1 MKISAI
7 RSVIGLSLLVTMLAA
22 CKKEYNVEDGYDKL
36 LPVDTAG
43 VGAID
48 TSMFK
53 IDSSGFPDARKFPGL
68 VSIVEP
74 RLLNVAVE
82 LDLDFKRASPNIR
95 ISVVPGAW
103 LSTGYYAAPGE
114 LVKIVVPA
122 GMEGMA
128 VQIGSHTDNVGG
140 KLPQLRAGLIT
151 TQQIVLPGVNYIRNI
166 YGGLIYMIPALPAKK
181 KITVTLSNVCKSPDF
196 VLGETDPTAWK
207 ELVRRSQVPVLEL
220 RGKRFILTAYR
231 KVLLGLLDHFD
242 AAAVMS
248 KWDEVIAKDY
258 HEWYGLSDNP
268 ADPVDQAPG
277 TPQRF
282 VLDIQ
287 ISLGS
292 GHNGYPCM
300 AYLDWHTDFL
310 DIDMINNGA
319 SWGPFHEIGHNF
331 QMGSMW
337 SWSGADD
344 LGETSNNLFVF
355 QIAQRYGRKPPRIY
369 DEEQNFVQ
377 PALNFAATTIGTN
390 QVKHFSDV
398 KDVFQR
404 LVPFVQLFQRYGY
417 GMMGFICKEARHE
430 PRLSYINEVKKN
442 FFFIKSSRYAGVNLK
457 PFFDQWGIAVSGTA
471 VNQVQDLPLLTEEV
485 WKNDIR

>member
-1 MKISAI
+1 MKISLI
-7 RSVIGLSLLVTMLAA
+7 RSVVGLTLLLTIQTA
-22 CKKEYNVEDGYDKL
+22 CKKDYNYKDGYDKPL
-36 LPVDTAG
+36 AVDTSG
-43 VGAID
+43 VGTID
-48 TSMFK
+48 TSMSK
-53 IDSSGFPDARKFPGL
+53 IDSSGFADARKFPGL
-68 VSIVEP
+68 ISIVEP
-74 RLLNVAVE
+74 RLYNVPVTLN
-82 LDLDFKRASPNIR
+82 LDFKVASPSIR

-114 LVKIVVPA
+114 LVKVVVPE

-128 VQIGSHTDNVGG
+128 VQIGSHTDDVNG
-140 KLPQLRAGLIT
+140 KLPQLRAGVIAT
-151 TQQIVLPGVNYIRNI
+151 RSIVLPGVNYVRNI
-166 YGGLIYMIPALPAKK
+166 YGGLVYMIPALPSKK
-181 KITVTLSNVCKSPDF
+181 TVTITLSNVCKAPDF
-196 VLGETDPTAWK
+196 VLGETDPVAWK
-207 ELVRRSQVPVLEL
+207 DQVRRSQVPVLEL

-231 KVLLGLLDHFD
+231 KVLLGLLEKFD
-242 AAAVMS
+242 AATVMS
-248 KWDEVIAKDY
+248 KWDEVIEKDY

-300 AYLDWHTDFL
+300 AYLDWHSDFL
-310 DIDMINNGA
+310 DVAEINKGA

-337 SWSGADD
+337 SWSGADG

-355 QIAQRYGRKPPRIY
+355 KIAERFGTKPPRIY
-369 DEEQNFVQ
+369 DEEQNFVA
-377 PALNFAATTIGTN
+377 PALAWAAKDVGSSG
-390 QVKHFSDV
+390 KRFSDV
-398 KDVFQR
+398 TDVFQR

-417 GMMGFICKEARHE
+417 GMMGYICKEARHE
-430 PRLSYINEVKKN
+430 QRISYINEVKKN
-442 FFFIKSSRYAGVNLK
+442 FFYVKASRYAGVNLK
-457 PFFDQWGIAVSGTA
+457 PFFDHWGIAVSKSA
-471 VNQVQDLPLLTEEV
+471 EADVADLPVLTEEV